1 MLTIFKREFK
11 AFFHSPVGFVFLA
24 VFCFFSGLYFYT
36 TLLMQTADLS
46 GVFSGML
53 IVVLMLIPI
62 LTMKLMSDDRRQKT
76 DQALLTAPVG
86 LLSLVFGKYLAAFAV
101 FSIAVSINLVYGL
114 VLTAFAEPEWPVLF
128 GNLTGMLLLGAAL
141 IAIGI
146 FISSLTESQVIAAI
160 GTFAASLFI
169 LLIDSI
175 AAVIPVDFLSTA
187 ISWLSFDDHY
197 TPFSLG
203 VFSLVNVLF
212 FVSIAAIF
220 LFLTVRVLDRR
231 RWN

>member
-1 MLTIFKREFK
+1 M
-11 AFFHSPVGFVFLA
+11 
-24 VFCFFSGLYFYT
+24 
-36 TLLMQTADLS
+36 
-46 GVFSGML
+46 
-53 IVVLMLIPI
+53 
-62 LTMKLMSDDRRQKT
+62 
-76 DQALLTAPVG
+76 
-86 LLSLVFGKYLAAFAV
+86 
-101 FSIAVSINLVYGL
+101 
-114 VLTAFAEPEWPVLF
+114 LF
-128 GNLTGMLLLGAAL
+128 GNLIGMLLLGAAL

-187 ISWLSFDDHY
+187 IGWLSFDDHY
-197 TPFSLG
+197 TPFSMGIL
-203 VFSLVNVLF
+203 SLVNVLF
-212 FVSIAAIF
+212 FVSIAAVF